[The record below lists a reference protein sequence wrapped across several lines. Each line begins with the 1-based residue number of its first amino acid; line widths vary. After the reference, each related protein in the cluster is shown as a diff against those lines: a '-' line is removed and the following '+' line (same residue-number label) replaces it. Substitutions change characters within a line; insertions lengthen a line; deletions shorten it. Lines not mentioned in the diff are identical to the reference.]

1 MIAAFQETG
10 IIRDAQERLIEGKPF
25 FNQGRYVVGDTTYL
39 VRICLEYICVGVM
52 VGDEIT
58 ITDRRLDR
66 YGTRLDNIVE
76 DLIDICALPE
86 VADELEYMTQFNR
99 PRKSFYTAEMGEW

>member
-1 MIAAFQETG
+1 MITAFQETG
-10 IIRDAQERLIEGKPF
+10 IVRDAQERLIEGKPF

-39 VRICLEYICVGVM
+39 VRICLEYICVGAM
-52 VGDEIT
+52 VGGEIT

-66 YGTRLDNIVE
+66 YSTRLDNTVE

-86 VADELEYMTQFNR
+86 IADELEFMTQFNR